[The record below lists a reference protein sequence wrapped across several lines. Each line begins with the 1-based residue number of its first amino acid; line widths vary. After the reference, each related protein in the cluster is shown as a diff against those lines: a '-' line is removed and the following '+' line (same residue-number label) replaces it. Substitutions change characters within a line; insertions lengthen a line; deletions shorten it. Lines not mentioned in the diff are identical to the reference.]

1 MASLSGGQP
10 APDGLGQDAREPE
23 AFAPEGFAPEA
34 LAGAAIEELFVQSGA
49 LREGH
54 FLLKSGRHSGRYLEK
69 FLVLQYPDLAVEIC
83 RRFATVL
90 APHDP
95 TLVVGP
101 TTGGALLAFET
112 ARQLQALVGHT
123 VRGVFAEPS
132 ANGGRT
138 LRRGWLVSSSDR
150 VVLVDDILT
159 TGASVIETADAVR
172 AAGAEPI
179 AAAVIVDRSTDPRA
193 TGFPIYALGHI
204 EIESWSADSC
214 EMCAGGLPLEKPG
227 SGTVG

>member
-1 MASLSGGQP
+1 MVQLSGGQP
-10 APDGLGQDAREPE
+10 GPDGLEPVAREPE
-23 AFAPEGFAPEA
+23 AFAAEA
-34 LAGAAIEELFVQSGA
+34 LAQATIEGLFVQSGA

-69 FLVLQYPDLAVEIC
+69 FLVLQYPDLAVEIG
-83 RRFATVL
+83 RRFATAL
-90 APHDP
+90 APLDP

-101 TTGGALLAFET
+101 TTGGVLLAFET
-112 ARQLQALVGHT
+112 ARQLQPLVGHP

-150 VVLVDDILT
+150 VALVDDILT

-172 AAGAEPI
+172 AAGVEPL
-179 AAAVIVDRSTDPRA
+179 AAAVIVDRSSQPVVA
-193 TGFPIYALGHI
+193 GFPIHALGRI
-204 EIESWSADSC
+204 EIESWTADAC
-214 EMCAGGLPLEKPG
+214 DLCVRGVPLEKPG
-227 SGTVG
+227 SSTLG